1 MTAVQTAITAFFTS
15 VVAGLTEVVTN
26 NLPVI
31 GGAIAIF
38 IVVGV
43 GLKFGLKLLR
53 KA

>member
-1 MTAVQTAITAFFTS
+1 MADVQTALTTLFGSIVT
-15 VVAGLTEVVTN
+15 GLTSVVTN